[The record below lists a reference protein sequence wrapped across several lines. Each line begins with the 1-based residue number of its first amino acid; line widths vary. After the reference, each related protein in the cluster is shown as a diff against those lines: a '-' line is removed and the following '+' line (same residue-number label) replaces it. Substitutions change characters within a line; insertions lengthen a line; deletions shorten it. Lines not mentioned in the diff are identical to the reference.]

1 MFVWEDEL
9 APTVGGS
16 QDGTT
21 TAGAMAIGSVEFQIL
36 GSRKTG
42 GTVSGDGG
50 DGGDGDDF
58 RDISKSEQFHVLV
71 SVPPM
76 DLAMASLV
84 HQILETQVDGGEC
97 VPECTL

>member
-42 GTVSGDGG
+42 GTVSGDGA
-50 DGGDGDDF
+50 GGEDF
-58 RDISKSEQFHVLV
+58 RDISRSEQFHVLV